1 MQDYIRRLY
10 CDMCTVV
17 KITVTV
23 SFDRE
28 VTLSSNSVLQN
39 VTITLTFNQLDKNSI
54 GVFDH
59 NH

>member
-1 MQDYIRRLY
+1 MQDYILLY

-28 VTLSSNSVLQN
+28 VTISSNSVLQI
-39 VTITLTFNQLDKNSI
+39 VTITHTFNQLDKNSI